1 MAIKSM
7 GIIRL
12 HDNMNLHEINQ
23 VRVKISDLKGN
34 EKIRAKINDSGKS
47 NATIFAVYKNTFSE
61 RSLHK
66 LEKLKNIF
74 INKKLSE
81 NSCLTKGILGKNSIS
96 VEEVK
101 IFIEGKNAAIQ
112 KNLDDEIKKLEDEF
126 GLKDI
131 TIEDLRND
139 EEITDIKQQKNP
151 NEISIEILDDQPIL
165 MDIIDEN
172 EFIISPALEISS
184 QEKIKLQNNL
194 DKFSEKKSS
203 ASKLDST
210 LPPNPKIAA
219 KLTDMDILQNN
230 LAELGLFH
238 GDVKKNENKNEINQ
252 SESKKEISKNTNSL
266 TNSLFSVFKSK
277 EKISNQSPESL
288 KNSNQLIN
296 TPKTQ
301 FNDKDYTPKS
311 IAEKLISKSTK
322 VPTDPKILE
331 SRIDA
336 SKSYRNYL
344 KGSDLKQIES
354 QVGIFSNGVIN
365 LLYKSGLSIDKKMA
379 TDFLNNLNNSKDY
392 LSVELKNSISEKL
405 NLMLENNVIIDNDIK
420 DLALKFLDQK
430 V

>member
-1 MAIKSM
+1 MAIKSS

-12 HDNMNLHEINQ
+12 HDNMNLNEINQ

-34 EKIRAKINDSGKS
+34 EKIRAKINGSGKS
-47 NATIFAVYKNTFSE
+47 NVTIFVVYKNTFSE

-101 IFIEGKNAAIQ
+101 IFIEEKNAAIQ

-131 TIEDLRND
+131 TIEDLKND
-139 EEITDIKQQKNP
+139 EEITDIKQQKKP
-151 NEISIEILDDQPIL
+151 NEISTDILDDQPIL
-165 MDIIDEN
+165 MDIKDE
-172 EFIISPALEISS
+172 
-184 QEKIKLQNNL
+184 
-194 DKFSEKKSS
+194 
-203 ASKLDST
+203 
-210 LPPNPKIAA
+210 
-219 KLTDMDILQNN
+219 
-230 LAELGLFH
+230 
-238 GDVKKNENKNEINQ
+238 NEINQ
-252 SESKKEISKNTNSL
+252 SESKKEMSKNNNSL

-277 EKISNQSPESL
+277 DKISNQSPESL

-311 IAEKLISKSTK
+311 IAEKLISKNTK
-322 VPTDPKILE
+322 IPTDPKILE

-344 KGSDLKQIES
+344 KGSDLKNIES
-354 QVGIFSNGVIN
+354 KVGIFSNDVIN
-365 LLYKSGLSIDKKMA
+365 LLYKSGLSIDKEIA
-379 TDFLNNLNNSKDY
+379 TDFLNNLNNSKDN

-405 NLMLENNVIIDNDIK
+405 SLMLRNNAISDNTIK
-420 DLALKFLDQK
+420 ELALKFLDQK

>member
-1 MAIKSM
+1 
-7 GIIRL
+7 
-12 HDNMNLHEINQ
+12 
-23 VRVKISDLKGN
+23 
-34 EKIRAKINDSGKS
+34 
-47 NATIFAVYKNTFSE
+47 
-61 RSLHK
+61 
-66 LEKLKNIF
+66 
-74 INKKLSE
+74 
-81 NSCLTKGILGKNSIS
+81 
-96 VEEVK
+96 
-101 IFIEGKNAAIQ
+101 
-112 KNLDDEIKKLEDEF
+112 
-126 GLKDI
+126 
-131 TIEDLRND
+131 
-139 EEITDIKQQKNP
+139 
-151 NEISIEILDDQPIL
+151 

-172 EFIISPALEISS
+172 EFIISPALEISL

-266 TNSLFSVFKSK
+266 TNSFFSVFKSK

-365 LLYKSGLSIDKKMA
+365 LLYKSGLSIDKEMA
-379 TDFLNNLNNSKDY
+379 TDFLNNLNNSKDN

-405 NLMLENNVIIDNDIK
+405 NLMLGNNVIIDNDIK